1 MAGANVFI
9 LFDTSNYM
17 YRGFVFAQDAIAE
30 FVRSL
35 DNPDRVAFYSYS
47 RDLSRATTLTPDRNQ
62 VLRGVR
68 TTVAGDDAALYNAL
82 LMTLKDA
89 GQNTGRKVVVVFSNG
104 PDNYSMVPPEDVAE
118 LAQSKGIPIYMIST
132 REAKLEPV
140 SSTVFKRMSAA
151 TGGEAYFAKTWRE
164 QQKAFASIR
173 NDLAH
178 LYSVSYYPQPNPNR
192 GWRTITVKLK
202 GERMKRYPHP
212 DPQRLSAGKLA
223 RGGGAGGSAT
233 VSRAG
238 FGNIELNRLTVCKRR
253 PKSRRFLSTSRVLF
267 DQTAEGC
274 AVLRVGSSTRKSDIV
289 VRFGNS
295 LPALMHKTVILF
307 LVLIGVSSTVAAAPA
322 IPWTAGQAND
332 WYSRQ
337 PWLVGSNF
345 IPSTAINELEMWQA
359 DTFDLPTI
367 DRELGWAQGLGMNT
381 MRVFLHNLLWQQ
393 DSAGFLRRMEQFLQ
407 VADKHHIRIMFVLL
421 DSVWDPYPK
430 LGKQREPKPHR
441 P

>member
-1 MAGANVFI
+1 LFEDSPGEIKKARVGDGKGAMAKRFLLFLVVISAFLFGSVSRLVSQEDETSIHVEVDMVQLNVAVMDSKGNYVTGLKPSDFTVTEDGIPQKVATFGEGNEATRRVTTAADDDKPGQLHIRSQNGAADVSETSELGSELGSMMAGANVFI

-104 PDNYSMVPPEDVAE
+104 PDNASMVPPEDVAE

-192 GWRTITVKLK
+192 GWRTITVKLNGDRLRK
-202 GERMKRYPHP
+202 CRIRTRNGYR
-212 DPQRLSAGKLA
+212 PQSSRVSAG
-223 RGGGAGGSAT
+223 
-233 VSRAG
+233 
-238 FGNIELNRLTVCKRR
+238 I
-253 PKSRRFLSTSRVLF
+253 
-267 DQTAEGC
+267 
-274 AVLRVGSSTRKSDIV
+274 SS
-289 VRFGNS
+289 
-295 LPALMHKTVILF
+295 
-307 LVLIGVSSTVAAAPA
+307 
-322 IPWTAGQAND
+322 
-332 WYSRQ
+332 
-337 PWLVGSNF
+337 
-345 IPSTAINELEMWQA
+345 PSTLE
-359 DTFDLPTI
+359 PT
-367 DRELGWAQGLGMNT
+367 
-381 MRVFLHNLLWQQ
+381 
-393 DSAGFLRRMEQFLQ
+393 SA
-407 VADKHHIRIMFVLL
+407 
-421 DSVWDPYPK
+421 SSN
-430 LGKQREPKPHR
+430 
-441 P
+441 